1 MKSTIKSKLKY
12 NRGYNYMPY
21 LITFAW
27 YPPSQANKVA
37 QRYLDTL
44 KKLPVP
50 PIIKRLV
57 PAASASTKEGIEV
70 VNVDEV
76 KKEDLWEASNYLSK
90 FMLEFRDIEGT
101 RYHIRQFATIAEGLK
116 MIGLG

>member
-1 MKSTIKSKLKY
+1 
-12 NRGYNYMPY
+12 MPY
-21 LITFAW
+21 LITFVW

-37 QRYLDTL
+37 QKYLDTL

-50 PIIKRLV
+50 PIIKRIV
-57 PAASASTKEGIEV
+57 PAATSSTKEGIEV

-90 FMLEFRDIEGT
+90 FMMEFRDIEGV
-101 RYHIRQFATIAEGLK
+101 RYHVRHFGDVAESLK
-116 MIGLG
+116 IIGFG

>member
-1 MKSTIKSKLKY
+1 
-12 NRGYNYMPY
+12 MPY
-21 LITFAW
+21 LITFTW
-27 YPPSQANKVA
+27 YSPSQANKVA

-57 PAASASTKEGIEV
+57 PAATASTKEGFEV

-76 KKEDLWEASNYLSK
+76 KKEDLWEASDYLSK
-90 FMLEFRDIEGT
+90 FMLEFRDIESV